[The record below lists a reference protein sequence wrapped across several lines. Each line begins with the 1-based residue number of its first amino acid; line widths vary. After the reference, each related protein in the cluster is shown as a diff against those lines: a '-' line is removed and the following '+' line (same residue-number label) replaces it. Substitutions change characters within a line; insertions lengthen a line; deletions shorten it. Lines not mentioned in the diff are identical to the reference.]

1 METPID
7 APLSENPDLSRKNL
21 DNPKII
27 NGWAFF
33 DWANSSFAL
42 VITVAIFPAYF
53 LAVTDDVIR
62 VFGFEM
68 YNSALFAYA
77 ISSAYLI
84 IAILSPFLS
93 GIADY
98 GGKKKF
104 FLKLFTTV
112 GSLGCISL
120 FFFRGNATLALGTA
134 GFMLGLIGF
143 AGGLVFYNSYLP
155 EIASEKNYDRVSAR
169 GFAYGYIGSILL
181 LVINLLM
188 LEQPQWFGLPEES
201 TLAARISFLMV
212 GLWWIGFAQI
222 PFNRLPADPKNRP
235 QSKLITKGI
244 DELRKVWKAVKL
256 QHNTK
261 FFLFSFFCYSAG
273 VQTVLFLASTFAEKE
288 LDFSGS
294 DLIILVLILQ
304 LLAVIGAY
312 VFAKLSDWKGN
323 KISLITM
330 LIIWT
335 LICISAYFVYA
346 KIQFYL
352 VAACVGMV
360 MGGIQS
366 LSRSTYSKLLPVNT
380 KDTTSYFSF
389 YDVLEKV
396 AIILGTFIFGLF
408 ESITGNMRNSILVLG
423 VFFILSIIIISRIK
437 IAPAKINEQMV
448 DKILD

>member
-1 METPID
+1 MDTPTPMTPND
-7 APLSENPDLSRKNL
+7 PEASAAL
-21 DNPKII
+21 DNPKTI
-27 NGWAFF
+27 NGWALF

-53 LAVTDDVIR
+53 LAVTDDVVSI
-62 VFGFEM
+62 FGFEM
-68 YNSALFAYA
+68 FNSTLFAYA
-77 ISSAYLI
+77 ISFAYLI
-84 IAILSPFLS
+84 IALLSPLLS

-98 GGKKKF
+98 GGKKKY

-120 FFFRGNATLALGTA
+120 FFFRGDATLAIGTI

-155 EIASEKNYDRVSAR
+155 EIASEENYDRVSAK

-181 LVINLLM
+181 LVVNLLM
-188 LEQPQWFGLPEES
+188 LQKPGWFGLPEEG

-222 PFNRLPADPKNRP
+222 PFKRLPADPKNKP
-235 QSKLITKGI
+235 QKKLIQKGI
-244 DELRKVWKAVKL
+244 NELKRVWRAIKL

-288 LDFSGS
+288 LEFAGS

-304 LLAVIGAY
+304 LVAVAGAY
-312 VFAKLSDWKGN
+312 LFAKLSDVKGN
-323 KISLITM
+323 KVSLITM

-335 LICISAYFVYA
+335 LICVMAYFVYT
-346 KIQFYL
+346 KLQFYL
-352 VAACVGMV
+352 VAAGVGMV

-366 LSRSTYSKLLPVNT
+366 LSRSTYSKLLPTTT

-396 AIILGTFIFGLF
+396 AIILGTFLFGFF
-408 ESITGNMRNSILVLG
+408 EMITGSMRNSVLVLG
-423 VFFILSIIIISRIK
+423 AFFILSIIIILKIK
-437 IAPAKINEQMV
+437 IVPAQIDEQTLE
-448 DKILD
+448 KA

>member
-1 METPID
+1 MD
-7 APLSENPDLSRKNL
+7 APTPMAFNEPEASPEL
-21 DNPKII
+21 DNPKTI
-27 NGWAFF
+27 NGWALF

-53 LAVTDDVIR
+53 LTVTDDVVS

-68 YNSALFAYA
+68 FNSTLFAYA
-77 ISSAYLI
+77 ISFAYLV
-84 IAILSPFLS
+84 IALLSPLLS

-98 GGKKKF
+98 GGKKKY
-104 FLKLFTTV
+104 FLKLFTTI
-112 GSLGCISL
+112 GSLGCMSL
-120 FFFRGNATLALGTA
+120 FFFRGDATLGLGTI

-155 EIASEKNYDRVSAR
+155 EITSEANYDRVSAK

-181 LVINLLM
+181 LVVNLLM
-188 LEQPQWFGLPEES
+188 LQKPSWFGLPEEG

-222 PFNRLPADPKNRP
+222 PFKRLPDDPRNKP
-235 QSKLITKGI
+235 QGKLIKKGI
-244 DELRKVWKAVKL
+244 DELKKVWAAIKL

-288 LDFSGS
+288 LEFAGS

-304 LLAVIGAY
+304 LLAVAGAY
-312 VFAKLSDWKGN
+312 LFAKLSDLKGN
-323 KISLITM
+323 KVSLITM
-330 LIIWT
+330 LVIWT
-335 LICISAYFVYA
+335 LICIMAYFVYS
-346 KIQFYL
+346 KLQFYL
-352 VAACVGMV
+352 VAGGVGMV

-366 LSRSTYSKLLPVNT
+366 LSRSTYSKLLPTTT

-396 AIILGTFIFGLF
+396 AIILGTFLFGFF
-408 ESITGNMRNSILVLG
+408 EMITGSMRNSVLMLG
-423 VFFILSIIIISRIK
+423 AFFIISIIIILKIR
-437 IAPAKINEQMV
+437 IAPAQIDEQALE
-448 DKILD
+448 KA

>member
-1 METPID
+1 MSTPSQAI
-7 APLSENPDLSRKNL
+7 PNPTGASPEL
-21 DNPKII
+21 DNPKTI
-27 NGWAFF
+27 NAWALF

-42 VITVAIFPAYF
+42 VITVAVFPAYF
-53 LAVTDDVIR
+53 LAVTDDVITI
-62 VFGFEM
+62 FGFEM
-68 YNSALFAYA
+68 FNSTLFAYA
-77 ISSAYLI
+77 ISFAYLV
-84 IAILSPFLS
+84 IALLSPLLS

-112 GSLGCISL
+112 GALGCISL
-120 FFFRGNATLALGTA
+120 FFFRGNETLGLGTV

-155 EIASEKNYDRVSAR
+155 EIASEKNYDRVSAK

-181 LVINLLM
+181 LVVNLLM
-188 LEQPQWFGLPEES
+188 LQKPEWFGLPEEG

-222 PFNRLPADPKNRP
+222 PFKRLPADPTDKP
-235 QSKLITKGI
+235 QSKLIQKGI
-244 DELRKVWKAVKL
+244 AELKRVWQAIKL

-288 LDFSGS
+288 LEFAGS

-304 LLAVIGAY
+304 LLAVVGAY
-312 VFAKLSDWKGN
+312 LFAKLSEIKGN

-335 LICISAYFVYA
+335 FICVTAYFVYN
-346 KIQFYL
+346 KLQFYL
-352 VAACVGMV
+352 VAAGVGMV

-366 LSRSTYSKLLPVNT
+366 LSRSTYSKLLPTTT

-396 AIILGTFIFGLF
+396 AIILGTFLFGFF
-408 ESITGNMRNSILVLG
+408 EMITGSMRNSVLMLG
-423 VFFILSIIIISRIK
+423 VFFIASILIILKIK
-437 IAPAKINEQMV
+437 IVPAQIDAQSIPETQS
-448 DKILD
+448 

>member
-1 METPID
+1 MDTSNAAAPI
-7 APLSENPDLSRKNL
+7 NPNSSPEL
-21 DNPKII
+21 DNPKTIT
-27 NGWAFF
+27 GWALF

-53 LAVTDDVIR
+53 LAVTDDVVS

-68 YNSALFAYA
+68 YNSTLFAYA
-77 ISSAYLI
+77 ISLAYLI
-84 IAILSPFLS
+84 IALLSPLLS

-120 FFFRGNATLALGTA
+120 FFFQGDRTLVIGTV

-155 EIASEKNYDRVSAR
+155 EIASEENYDRVSAK

-181 LVINLLM
+181 LVVNLLM
-188 LEQPQWFGLPEES
+188 LQKPEWFGLPAES

-212 GLWWIGFAQI
+212 GIWWLGFAQI
-222 PFNRLPADPKNRP
+222 PFKRLPADPQGKP
-235 QSKLITKGI
+235 QKKLVQKGI
-244 DELRKVWKAVKL
+244 NELKKVWQAIKL

-288 LDFSGS
+288 LEFAGS

-304 LLAVIGAY
+304 LLAVVGAY
-312 VFAKLSDWKGN
+312 LFAKLSEVRGN
-323 KISLITM
+323 KMSLITM
-330 LIIWT
+330 LVFWT
-335 LICISAYFVYA
+335 LICVTAYFVYS
-346 KIQFYL
+346 KLQFYL
-352 VAACVGMV
+352 VAGGVGLV

-366 LSRSTYSKLLPVNT
+366 LSRSTYSKLLPTTT

-389 YDVLEKV
+389 YDVLEKA
-396 AIILGTFIFGLF
+396 AIILGTFLFGFF
-408 ESITGNMRNSILVLG
+408 EMITGSMRNSVLMLG
-423 VFFILSIIIISRIK
+423 VFFILSIIILLKIK
-437 IAPAKINEQMV
+437 IMPAQPDQVILEQA
-448 DKILD
+448 

>member
-1 METPID
+1 MNTPTTQSD
-7 APLSENPDLSRKNL
+7 NDPVATNEL
-21 DNPKII
+21 DNPKTIT
-27 NGWAFF
+27 GWALF

-62 VFGFEM
+62 IFGIEM
-68 YNSALFAYA
+68 FNSTLFAYA
-77 ISSAYLI
+77 ISLAYLI
-84 IAILSPFLS
+84 IALLSPLLS

-104 FLKLFTTV
+104 FLKLFTTA

-120 FFFRGNATLALGTA
+120 FFFRGTETLALGTV

-155 EIASEKNYDRVSAR
+155 EIASESNYDRVSAK

-181 LVINLLM
+181 LVVNLLM
-188 LEQPQWFGLPEES
+188 LQKPSWFGLPEEG

-222 PFNRLPADPKNRP
+222 SFRRLPDDPPNKP
-235 QSKLITKGI
+235 QTKLVQRGI
-244 DELRKVWKAVKL
+244 EELKKVWAAIKQ

-261 FFLFSFFCYSAG
+261 YFLFSFFCYSAG

-288 LDFSGS
+288 LKFAGS

-304 LLAVIGAY
+304 LVAVVGAY
-312 VFAKLSDWKGN
+312 LFAKISDWKGN
-323 KISLITM
+323 KISLILM
-330 LIIWT
+330 LLIWT
-335 LICISAYFVYA
+335 LICITAYFVYN

-352 VAACVGMV
+352 VAAGVGLV

-366 LSRSTYSKLLPVNT
+366 LSRSTYSKLIPT
-380 KDTTSYFSF
+380 TTQDTTSYFSF

-396 AIILGTFIFGLF
+396 AIILGTFLFGFF
-408 ESITGNMRNSILVLG
+408 EMITGSMRNSVLMLG
-423 VFFILSIIIISRIK
+423 VFFILSIVIILRIR
-437 IAPAKINEQMV
+437 IIPAN
-448 DKILD
+448 LDESEMLETTT

>member
-1 METPID
+1 MDTPNQ
-7 APLSENPDLSRKNL
+7 NPSDESGSSIEL

-27 NGWAFF
+27 NAWALF
-33 DWANSSFAL
+33 DWANSAFSL

-53 LAVTDDVIR
+53 LAVTDDVIS

-68 YNSALFAYA
+68 FNSTLFAYA
-77 ISSAYLI
+77 ISFAYLV
-84 IAILSPFLS
+84 IALLSPLLS

-104 FLKLFTTV
+104 FLKVFTTI

-120 FFFRGNATLALGTA
+120 FFFRGNETLGLGTI

-155 EIASEKNYDRVSAR
+155 EITSEKNYDRVSAK
-169 GFAYGYIGSILL
+169 GFAFGYIGSILL
-181 LVINLLM
+181 LVVNLLM
-188 LEQPQWFGLPEES
+188 LQKPEWFGLPAEG

-222 PFNRLPADPKNRP
+222 PFKRLPDDPQNRP
-235 QSKLITKGI
+235 QNKLIQKGI
-244 DELRKVWKAVKL
+244 AELKKVWQAIKL

-288 LDFSGS
+288 LNFSGT
-294 DLIILVLILQ
+294 DMIILVLILQ
-304 LLAVIGAY
+304 LLAVLGAY
-312 VFAKLSDWKGN
+312 LFAKLSDIRGN
-323 KISLITM
+323 KVSLITM

-335 LICISAYFVYA
+335 LICITAYFVFS

-352 VAACVGMV
+352 VAGGVGLV

-366 LSRSTYSKLLPVNT
+366 LSRSTYSKLLPPAT

-396 AIILGTFIFGLF
+396 AIILGTFLFGFF
-408 ESITGNMRNSILVLG
+408 EMITGSMRNSVLMLG
-423 VFFILSIIIISRIK
+423 VFFIASIIIISRIK
-437 IAPAKINEQMV
+437 ITPAQLNEQTTV
-448 DKILD
+448 